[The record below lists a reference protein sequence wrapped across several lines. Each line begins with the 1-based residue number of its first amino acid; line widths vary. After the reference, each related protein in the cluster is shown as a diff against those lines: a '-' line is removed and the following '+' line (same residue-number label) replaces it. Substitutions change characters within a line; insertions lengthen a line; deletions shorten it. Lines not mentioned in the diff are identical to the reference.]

1 VNSSA
6 AIVVFGDV
14 IHSRSDPAGSSAWL
28 RALCAGLQAAFEP
41 QVLAAFGFTQGDEL
55 QGLLRPTGDPLGV
68 VLRAALAPD
77 ARPMRWAIA
86 MGSVEAGRG
95 PATQRTGEAFIA
107 ARATLEETR
116 RRRTSLQIVTGDP
129 AVDVLLDDLGPVLG
143 SALEALSPTQRR
155 VAGMI
160 LVDGLRR
167 SEVADRLEVSRATV
181 SVAATRG
188 GVPSLERLSRAIRT
202 LIERSRPAQPSRPTE
217 PSRAVEPRN

>member
-1 VNSSA
+1 MNSTR

-14 IHSRSDPAGSSAWL
+14 IHSRTDPAGSSAWL
-28 RALCAGLQAAFEP
+28 RALCARLQAAFAP
-41 QVLAAFGFTQGDEL
+41 DVLAEFGFTQGDEL
-55 QGLLRPTGDPLGV
+55 QGLLRPGGDPVGV

-86 MGSVEAGRG
+86 IGAVEAGRG

-107 ARATLEETR
+107 ARAALDETR
-116 RRRTSLQIVTGDP
+116 RRRTSLRIVTGDP
-129 AVDVLLDDLGPVLG
+129 AVDALLDDLGPVLG

-167 SEVADRLEVSRATV
+167 SEVADRLGVSRATV

-202 LIERSRPAQPSRPTE
+202 LIAGGLPLESRT
-217 PSRAVEPRN
+217 